1 MNVPKLRFKEFDGE
15 WEERKLKDLILTV
28 EAGVSVNSKDAS
40 VSDTVSKAVLKTS
53 AISKGNFN
61 HKENKKVIEEDLER
75 VKKPVKAD
83 TILVSRMNTPALVGE
98 VGYVENDYPNLY
110 LPDRLWEVEVDKE
123 ITTAKWLVSAL
134 VTDKNEYKIKSLG
147 TGTSGSMKNIAK
159 SDFLNINIKVP
170 NLKEQIK
177 IQSFIGILNKKI
189 QLQQQKIDL
198 LQEQKKGFLQKMF
211 PKNGETVPELRFDG
225 FTGDWKEQKLR
236 EIGKTQSGIG
246 FPDVEQ
252 GGSEGVPFFKVSDMN
267 IAGNEY
273 EMITSNNYVSDE
285 QLKRKKWRPI
295 ETVPAVIFAKVGAA
309 IMLNRKRL
317 VRTPFLIDNNTMA
330 YVFDESWDTD
340 FGKILFETVNLP
352 KYAQVGAL
360 PSYNGSDIENI
371 EVKVTNK
378 DEQVKIGLFF
388 NRLEHIINLHQ
399 HKLDLLEK
407 QKKGFMQQMFI

>member
-177 IQSFIGILNKKI
+177 IQSFICILNKKI

-211 PKNGETVPELRFDG
+211 PKAGETQPNLRFYGFKGEWRKYRLDRILKKDTQKNKDLEFHSEAILSVAQMKDAKNIRDSSDQYMTTYNKIRKGNLAFEGHSNKDFPNGRFILNDYRDG
-225 FTGDWKEQKLR
+225 IVSHIYDVYRILIDHDMIFMKNYINNQQVMRKILINATSNARMMNSLNSQELLKQHIILPSIEEQKKISYFLLTLDNKIKL
-236 EIGKTQSGIG
+236 EENK
-246 FPDVEQ
+246 
-252 GGSEGVPFFKVSDMN
+252 
-267 IAGNEY
+267 
-273 EMITSNNYVSDE
+273 
-285 QLKRKKWRPI
+285 LKS
-295 ETVPAVIFAKVGAA
+295 
-309 IMLNRKRL
+309 
-317 VRTPFLIDNNTMA
+317 LID
-330 YVFDESWDTD
+330 
-340 FGKILFETVNLP
+340 
-352 KYAQVGAL
+352 
-360 PSYNGSDIENI
+360 
-371 EVKVTNK
+371 
-378 DEQVKIGLFF
+378 
-388 NRLEHIINLHQ
+388 
-399 HKLDLLEK
+399 

>member
-1 MNVPKLRFKEFDGE
+1 MKKAINYTEDPNFKAYQIGEILEFFSRKCILKDEERYQLVTVKRRNEGIVDRGTFRGEEIKTPSQFYLKSGDFLISKRQIVHGACEIVPKQFDGAIVSNE
-15 WEERKLKDLILTV
+15 YTIIRGKSDIITTEYFNILSKTAKMKKHYFLSSYGVDIEKMVFNV
-28 EAGVSVNSKDAS
+28 ELWK
-40 VSDTVSKAVLKTS
+40 
-53 AISKGNFN
+53 KGI
-61 HKENKKVIEEDLER
+61 VYIPSIEEQKKIVNVYYKLE
-75 VKKPVKAD
+75 
-83 TILVSRMNTPALVGE
+83 
-98 VGYVENDYPNLY
+98 
-110 LPDRLWEVEVDKE
+110 
-123 ITTAKWLVSAL
+123 
-134 VTDKNEYKIKSLG
+134 
-147 TGTSGSMKNIAK
+147 
-159 SDFLNINIKVP
+159 
-170 NLKEQIK
+170 
-177 IQSFIGILNKKI
+177 KKI
-189 QLQQQKIDL
+189 QLQQQKVDL
-198 LQEQKKGFLQKMF
+198 LKKKKKGFLQKVF
-211 PKNGETVPELRFDG
+211 PKKGEKLPEIRFKG
-225 FTGDWKEQKLR
+225 FTGAWEQQKLW

-273 EMITSNNYVSDE
+273 EMITSNNYVSEE

-388 NRLEHIINLHQ
+388 NRLERLINLHQ

>member
-15 WEERKLKDLILTV
+15 WEEKKLKDLILTV

-61 HKENKKVIEEDLER
+61 QKENKKVIEEDLER

-159 SDFLNINIKVP
+159 SDFLNIDIKVP

-198 LQEQKKGFLQKMF
+198 LQQQKKGYMQKIFNIDLNRELNSNLNFEWKETKIGNIVSSFSGGTPSITNKNYYNGEIPFIRSGELHSHTTELFLSEEGLEKSSAKLVQEGDLLYALYGATSGEVEISKIAGAINQAILCLRPKEDNKYFLRYWLEYKKDYILKTYLQGGQGNLSASIIKSLNIYLPSHERQENIAIFFLQLDERINF
-211 PKNGETVPELRFDG
+211 E
-225 FTGDWKEQKLR
+225 KEK
-236 EIGKTQSGIG
+236 
-246 FPDVEQ
+246 
-252 GGSEGVPFFKVSDMN
+252 
-267 IAGNEY
+267 
-273 EMITSNNYVSDE
+273 
-285 QLKRKKWRPI
+285 
-295 ETVPAVIFAKVGAA
+295 
-309 IMLNRKRL
+309 
-317 VRTPFLIDNNTMA
+317 
-330 YVFDESWDTD
+330 
-340 FGKILFETVNLP
+340 KILL
-352 KYAQVGAL
+352 Q
-360 PSYNGSDIENI
+360 
-371 EVKVTNK
+371 
-378 DEQVKIGLFF
+378 
-388 NRLEHIINLHQ
+388 
-399 HKLDLLEK
+399 K
-407 QKKGFMQQMFI
+407 QKQGFMQQMFI